1 MTELERSVIDLL
13 TNKTFLREYIV
24 ASAVCSARR
33 SVIRKFTRRHTT
45 ARGVGIS
52 YNTQELE
59 QLRMYL
65 DRHLKLDE
73 GLHQKVTHNT
83 CVDEVPYKDFSS
95 NVNVGKALYNA
106 SKYLESLATLWY
118 TTTNPQFTEI
128 SSKFL
133 KTRIE
138 LKYTLPA
145 KVSLEDLDDYEK
157 ETPMALAPQSALMS
171 NMTVADPCIT
181 GVSNGYNSLVG
192 SSSNSASCNA
202 NICGTNITQKEEPK
216 MCNIKV
222 EKQTLLNGHKIETF
236 SDDAIYNM
244 ILAAEGKV
252 KELELIQNKPKRLVK
267 EIESRKADIQTLV
280 DYLDAKDA

>member
-106 SKYLESLATLWY
+106 SEYLESLASLWY
-118 TTTNPQFTEI
+118 RDDNPQFEEVC
-128 SSKFL
+128 SKFL
-133 KTRIE
+133 KDLISRKN
-138 LKYTLPA
+138 LGG
-145 KVSLEDLDDYEK
+145 KVTLEDLDDYEK

-181 GVSNGYNSLVG
+181 GVANGYNSLVR

-202 NICGTNITQKEEPK
+202 NICGTNITQKKEPE

-222 EKQTLLNGHKIETF
+222 EKQTLLNGHKIETYK
-236 SDDAIYNM
+236 DDAIYTM
-244 ILAAEGKV
+244 IAEAEAKITD
-252 KELELIQNKPKRLVK
+252 LEKIQNKPKRLVK
-267 EIESRKADIQTLV
+267 EIESRRADVQTLV
-280 DYLDAKDA
+280 DYLDSKEA